1 MGAQA
6 ANKTLEQG
14 VVSEI
19 VSDADRNA
27 TRITVRHVL
36 GIDTDANKAVT
47 VKNGQTHNDIL
58 VTEAVA
64 YQIGS
69 TESVVELKDPLPQS
83 LSSSR
88 GDYLLVRAPATNKR
102 LRIVAS
108 SEGRWGLDLPASC
121 VRSSATLYNFCTSRE
136 DLIQSQAAGL
146 AEKSDPPTGG
156 ASRSV
161 KLKAGFKLK
170 AGDRVRVND
179 HKYDLSNPSEG
190 VDEVQELS
198 FPGTAPTSG
207 TFTLTFDGQT
217 TAPIAFDADGPAVAA
232 ALEALPNI
240 GAGNV
245 TISGGPFPA
254 AISVTFTSTL
264 GNRDVPDLTATDV
277 DLNPGT
283 PPAVAVTTA
292 GQLPVRFDVTPVG
305 PPDPE
310 AWPSETLLQKL
321 RPAIS
326 GSWISVAGA
335 ARLYVGAMLE
345 LNNGLKKSFFHVLEV
360 DSERVRLDA
369 PPSNDFVEDD
379 TVLIIEA
386 EVHAQYA
393 PQGEVVEEEV
403 FRNLKLKSEDE
414 DDPLLITNHVTRRSR
429 LIAAEQDSDD
439 GITLSNSN
447 FRTSRGPV
455 SPGW

>member
-1 MGAQA
+1 MTGAVGVTVRGPTKGKPVLVTSFNEFQQIFGGFLPEPPRSIKVNWEDKRLQRGIWWRFPNAVRGFFDNGGQQLYVKRVVAARENRAQA

-19 VSDADRNA
+19 VVSDADRNA

-69 TESVVELKDPLPQS
+69 TESVVGL
-83 LSSSR
+83 R
-88 GDYLLVRAPATNKR
+88 G
-102 LRIVAS
+102 
-108 SEGRWGLDLPASC
+108 
-121 VRSSATLYNFCTSRE
+121 SSATITVFLAGGAFCLCVLLQPTSVSGSLPAPR
-136 DLIQSQAAGL
+136 AGGVSISRCL
-146 AEKSDPPTGG
+146 VRPVVGDTLQLLHFDGGPDSEPGSGAVAEKSDPPTGG

-217 TAPIAFDADGPAVAA
+217 AA
-232 ALEALPNI
+232 GRSLLTLTVQRWLPRWRRCRTSVP
-240 GAGNV
+240 G
-245 TISGGPFPA
+245 TFTMSGGPFPA

-264 GNRDVPDLTATDV
+264 GKPRR
-277 DLNPGT
+277 PGSDGHRCRLESGH
-283 PPAVAVTTA
+283 TA
-292 GQLPVRFDVTPVG
+292 GGRCYNGGPTP
-305 PPDPE
+305 
-310 AWPSETLLQKL
+310 
-321 RPAIS
+321 
-326 GSWISVAGA
+326 
-335 ARLYVGAMLE
+335 
-345 LNNGLKKSFFHVLEV
+345 
-360 DSERVRLDA
+360 
-369 PPSNDFVEDD
+369 
-379 TVLIIEA
+379 
-386 EVHAQYA
+386 
-393 PQGEVVEEEV
+393 GE
-403 FRNLKLKSEDE
+403 
-414 DDPLLITNHVTRRSR
+414 I
-429 LIAAEQDSDD
+429 
-439 GITLSNSN
+439 
-447 FRTSRGPV
+447 
-455 SPGW
+455 